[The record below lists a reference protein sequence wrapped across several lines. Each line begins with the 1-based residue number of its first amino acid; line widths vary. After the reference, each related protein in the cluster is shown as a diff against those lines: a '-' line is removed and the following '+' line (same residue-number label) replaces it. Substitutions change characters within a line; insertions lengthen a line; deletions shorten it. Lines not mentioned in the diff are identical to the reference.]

1 MTQTTPDDPS
11 FEHRQSQPTCS
22 FDRLTDHHIHTSL
35 CNHAVGTMEEYVLSG
50 IKKGLTRII
59 FLEHMEEGVSS
70 QKKTWLTDEEFDIY
84 FTEGKRLQE
93 KYSKDIGIGLGVECG
108 YNPEQVHRITTRL
121 KKRKWDEIGIS
132 CHFLKIG
139 TSNQYLNMFSRSP
152 ENLELAATLDTDLVF
167 DNYLSLLT
175 EAVQRLPGTML
186 CHMDGALRFLPGI
199 PPLHKNH
206 RHTIDILL
214 RAMKEHNMCL
224 EINTSGIAIRKE
236 PFPHSTI
243 REMARTRDMPMVF
256 GSDAHHPKDVGNHFE
271 TIDVVTGSRRPQ

>member
-1 MTQTTPDDPS
+1 MTQTTS
-11 FEHRQSQPTCS
+11 SHLFSKTKQSQPTYS
-22 FDRLTDHHIHTSL
+22 VDRLTDHHIHTSL
-35 CNHAVGTMEEYVLSG
+35 CNHAIGTMEEYVLSG
-50 IKKGLTRII
+50 IKKGLNKII

-93 KYSKDIGIGLGVECG
+93 KYSKDIEIGLGVECG
-108 YNPEQVHRITTRL
+108 YNPEQVHTITTRL
-121 KKRKWDEIGIS
+121 KNRKWDEIGIS

-152 ENLELAATLDTDLVF
+152 ENIKLAATLDIDMVF

-186 CHMDGALRFLPGI
+186 CHMDGALRFLPGVT
-199 PPLHKNH
+199 PLHKN
-206 RHTIDILL
+206 RNTIDILL
-214 RAMKEHNMCL
+214 QAVKKQNMCM
-224 EINTSGIAIRKE
+224 EINTSGIAIRNE

-243 REMARTRDMPMVF
+243 REMARARNIPMVF

-271 TIDVVTGSRRPQ
+271 SIDIFTDSRQPQ